1 MSEQTTGSLRI
12 VGDALHIKSLVLQDA
27 PTLDYIASHEDSQR
41 LGALSNCVQLGARV
55 LCYATDRLGTTEIC
69 EQIDASAAGVSK
81 LLRAAGKA
89 THETIERQMQ
99 STFGKNGNLD
109 SLLDAQMKRL
119 QRDLEKQMDPQVASS
134 ILGKF
139 RSEMKTDV
147 TNLVGSVGKIFDVDE
162 PGSVGHR
169 LKTQIDE
176 NNKAL
181 SQQVQ
186 TVITQLA
193 VKSAVGTERLKG
205 TRKGMDFEDAL
216 EAVLAGWT
224 RVRHDR
230 LDRVTESAGLIPNC
244 KSGDFVVEIAP
255 RDAGGQG
262 LRLAIEAKND
272 QTRHREAVRKVEEAI
287 ENRGAAVGLW
297 VSTNAAIVPRGTPPI
312 CFLGND
318 KIFVH
323 VTYEPDEGLDGT
335 LIEVALEV
343 ARASAI
349 VARQEGS
356 VALDLSA
363 LGARITAAI
372 NATQR
377 FTEIKKQLTGVSTSV
392 EKIQTLVDDV
402 RAEIR
407 KALSELQGEVDRQL
421 GCGEPHLRIA

>member
-1 MSEQTTGSLRI
+1 MTDLARVSISPKGLVADGVRI
-12 VGDALHIKSLVLQDA
+12 TDQ
-27 PTLDYIASHEDSQR
+27 PTIDYVAQYTEEKR
-41 LGALSNCVQLGARV
+41 LNAFINCVQLGARV
-55 LCYATDRLGTTEIC
+55 LCYSTNRLGATEIC
-69 EQIDASAAGVSK
+69 EQIDASAASVSK
-81 LLRAAGKA
+81 LLSAAGKT

-109 SLLDAQMKRL
+109 ALLDAQMKRL
-119 QRDLEKQMDPQVASS
+119 QRDLEKQMDPKVASS
-134 ILGKF
+134 ILGTF
-139 RSEMKTDV
+139 RNEMKAEV

-205 TRKGMDFEDAL
+205 TRKGIDFEDAL
-216 EAVLAGWT
+216 EAVLAGWA

-272 QTRHREAVRKVEEAI
+272 QTRHREAVRKVEEAM

-312 CFLGND
+312 CFLGSD

-323 VTYEPDEGLDGT
+323 VEYEPDEGLDGT

-349 VARQEGS
+349 VARQETSG
-356 VALDLSA
+356 ALDLSA
-363 LGARITAAI
+363 LAARITSAI

-377 FTEIKKQLTGVSTSV
+377 FIEIKKQLTGVSTSV
-392 EKIQTLVDDV
+392 EKIQTLVDNV

-421 GCGEPHLRIA
+421 GCDETRLRIA